1 MARLT
6 AAKSWSTPTLFG
18 CSAINRPSPHAGS
31 SRRSALDRIAQRV
44 SDRDDVATT
53 VVGELR
59 PATEAVRDREETI
72 GPTGVLV
79 RRRLAQG
86 IGLGDRLTEGVES
99 ITSRPTQRAREHGL
113 RDERADHRIVE
124 RIDAAI
130 GLRLPHDAT
139 LGIVFV
145 GEEDDA
151 AGIGD
156 GRDAVVR
163 VIRVAGAASG
173 GIRDGPDPAGGVVV
187 VPHDATDRVRDR
199 YDAAAGVVG
208 QRDAAS
214 GPVADARDPVLLED
228 LRARQGDRVAVT
240 VGDRRRGP
248 RGWRTPRSARIA
260 ERYRHGTAAER
271 RSLQATR

>member
-1 MARLT
+1 G
-6 AAKSWSTPTLFG
+6 KV
-18 CSAINRPSPHAGS
+18 AGDVI
-31 SRRSALDRIAQRV
+31 RRTTDIAQRV
-44 SDRDDVATT
+44 SDGDNVATT

-130 GLRLPHDAT
+130 GLRLSHDAT

-240 VGDRRRGP
+240 GGDRRESR
-248 RGWRTPRSARIA
+248 AV
-260 ERYRHGTAAER
+260 
-271 RSLQATR
+271 